1 MEIDFPK
8 CYNAMETW
16 DKDGCLV
23 AERSF
28 VRQAI
33 QDYVMN
39 YHRQLE
45 EQLVSSPQFARHV
58 HEHGFSSH
66 GLTGY
71 PTWQTPPHPTCP
83 LCKKPLP

>member
-1 MEIDFPK
+1 MEIDWEK
-8 CYNAMETW
+8 VYYTW
-16 DKDGCLV
+16 NCSAAGAGPGLEMLK
-23 AERSF
+23 A
-28 VRQAI
+28 
-33 QDYVMN
+33 

-45 EQLVSSPQFARHV
+45 ELVGGHV
-58 HEHGFSSH
+58 HEHGFSAH